1 MPNLIQTPVPAPEG
15 GGAERRFLDRR
26 LRLGLWLI
34 LAATLLFPALELLT
48 PAAAEA
54 RVESLLI
61 QGIVIVVVL
70 LRLARGESDAVAET
84 LATMMAVAAAI
95 VGIGA
100 LRADAHT
107 PLVLFTLVAF
117 IAATL
122 LAWRPWAQVAL
133 ALGIA
138 TAALAVLRLTPPES
152 LPSFSTL
159 AAFGLGQVLAVY
171 IAFELGQTR
180 HRIREEAL
188 ERERTAAALQLV
200 ESAVEQANDAVVILT
215 PDLQFPGPQIVYV
228 NPAFC
233 AMTGYTAD
241 EAANQPLRA
250 LFGPGTGTNEIAR
263 LHESLRLEESQ
274 IGQGTFHR
282 KDGTPYVLEWHT
294 ASIRDDAGRTIYRM
308 TVNREITERVEA
320 ESGRAALLEV
330 ARSIGGRLDR
340 TEILERVQGRIADLL
355 PCDRVLSVRWDPDS
369 QTFRFA
375 AAHGF
380 PDDQLPRLHVMEHRP
395 TEALRQQ
402 LLAGRSV
409 VVNEPVGQG
418 LMPITLFSSYGIA
431 ALAITPLH
439 ARGRMLGGIL
449 VANTRRG
456 QRFVAGQVQLLEG
469 IGRQVALA
477 WDGAELYRLQRE
489 DARVAR
495 ALATVGEEMIS
506 SLSTPVLQERLCD
519 LTMRVLECESSHTL
533 LWRPEEHAYVIANGA
548 GDPQERREALR
559 VLHIPP
565 AEVIEVFR
573 NLRREEVVTVHTDGA
588 DADADPAVR
597 LLRHYDL
604 GATVC
609 IALRRGDEVIGCQLA
624 HAATP
629 DHVFTEVQLRIARG
643 VGQLASMALE
653 NARLVEESERAN
665 RLKSEFVATMSH
677 ELRTPLNVVIGYN
690 ELLLDGAYGDLSDD
704 QRQPLGRADK
714 SAREL
719 SAMIDAIL
727 DLNRL
732 DKPQVP
738 LHLEAVSVADLVD
751 EVIIEDRNLEE
762 KPQLHVVREIDFD
775 LPAVRSDRI
784 KLKMIIKN
792 LFGNAVKFTEQ
803 GTITVAARAVHPGVE
818 IRISDTGI
826 GIAPEAQAYVF
837 DPFRQ
842 VDGSDSRRYG
852 GLGLGLYIV
861 RRLVDVLGG
870 TVALESTPGDGSTFR
885 VWIPL
890 TVAWEGIDDEPAM
903 PPTPES
909 SLGSE
914 PAPGWQPDQPSR
926 GSSRASI
933 SS

>member
-1 MPNLIQTPVPAPEG
+1 MYYASVRFGMPKLDQTAAPAPAG

-26 LRLGLWLI
+26 LRVGLWLI
-34 LAATLLFPALELLT
+34 LGATLLFPALELLT

-54 RVESLLI
+54 RVESLLA
-61 QGIVIVVVL
+61 QGIVIVIVL
-70 LRLARGESDAVAET
+70 LRLARGDSAAIAET
-84 LATMMAVAAAI
+84 LLTMAAVAAATAA
-95 VGIGA
+95 IGV

-107 PLVLFTLVAF
+107 PLLVLTLVAF
-117 IAATL
+117 VAATL
-122 LAWRPWAQVAL
+122 LAWRPWAQAAL
-133 ALGIA
+133 AAGFAL
-138 TAALAVLRLTPPES
+138 AAFAVLRLAPPEA

-159 AAFGLGQVLAVY
+159 AAFGLGQALAVY
-171 IAFELGQTR
+171 VAFELGQTR
-180 HRIREEAL
+180 HRIREEAE

-215 PDLQFPGPQIVYV
+215 PDLAFPGPQIVYV

-233 AMTGYTAD
+233 AMTGYSAE
-241 EAANQPLRA
+241 EAARQPLRA

-263 LHESLRLEESQ
+263 MHEALRLAESQ

-294 ASIRDDAGRTIYRM
+294 ATIRDDAGRILYRM

-320 ESGRAALLEV
+320 EAGRATLLEI

-340 TEILERVQGRIADLL
+340 AEILERVQARIAELL
-355 PCDRVLSVRWDPDS
+355 PCDRVLAVRWDADS
-369 QTFRFA
+369 QAFRFA

-380 PDDQLPRLHVMEHRP
+380 PEEQMARLHAMEHRP
-395 TEALRQQ
+395 AESLRQQ
-402 LLAGRSV
+402 LLAGRSAV
-409 VVNEPVGQG
+409 INEPVGQG
-418 LMPITLFSSYGIA
+418 LLPITLFSAYGIS

-439 ARGRMLGGIL
+439 ARGRMLGSLL
-449 VANTRRG
+449 VANVRRG
-456 QRFVAGQVQLLEG
+456 QRFVAGQIQLLEG

-477 WDGAELYRLQRE
+477 WDGADLYRAQRE

-495 ALATVGEEMIS
+495 ALATIGEEMIS

-519 LTMRVLECESSHTL
+519 LTMRMLDCASSHTL
-533 LWRPEEHAYVIANGA
+533 LWRPEEQAYVVAHGA
-548 GDPQERREALR
+548 GDPPERQEALR

-565 AEVIEVFR
+565 AEVSGVFR
-573 NLRREEVVTVHTDGA
+573 DLRRAEVVTVRTDGS
-588 DADADPAVR
+588 DDDPAVR

-624 HAATP
+624 HAP
-629 DHVFTEVQLRIARG
+629 RSDHDFSEEQLRIARG
-643 VGQLASMALE
+643 IGQLASMALE

-690 ELLLDGAYGDLSDD
+690 ELLLDGAYGDLDGE
-704 QRQPLGRADK
+704 QRQPLARADK
-714 SAREL
+714 AAREL
-719 SAMIDAIL
+719 SDMIDAIL

-732 DKPQVP
+732 DRPQVP
-738 LHLEAVSVADLVD
+738 LHLEPVSVADLVE
-751 EVIIEDRNLEE
+751 EVIGEDRNLPD
-762 KPQLHVVREIDFD
+762 KPALRVVREIDFD
-775 LPAVRSDRI
+775 LPKVRSDRV
-784 KLKMIIKN
+784 KLKMIVKN

-803 GTITVAARAVHPGVE
+803 GAITVAVRTVHPGVE
-818 IRISDTGI
+818 IRVSDTGI
-826 GIAPEAQAYVF
+826 GIPREAQAWVF

-842 VDGSDSRRYG
+842 VDGTDTRRYG

-861 RRLVDVLGG
+861 RRFVDVLGG
-870 TVALESTPGDGSTFR
+870 TVALESDAGAGATFR

-890 TVAWEGIDDEPAM
+890 ALAWDGFDDAPA
-903 PPTPES
+903 
-909 SLGSE
+909 
-914 PAPGWQPDQPSR
+914 ANQA
-926 GSSRASI
+926 RAAEARL
-933 SS
+933 